1 MCYMTVISTNSDRD
15 LSEFNSALVQYSRD
29 LPGIPEEKFL
39 HYSNKWFLGSQ
50 HQCSCGFRHLDQ
62 RNKDLGFAEPVE
74 WWPEEPEDI
83 EATKQ
88 VFSSFK
94 VLIEEGAKVDC
105 VDVWA
110 SDEKNDPQLAGEEII
125 NFLVI
130 PASSFRFFEG
140 HRFEF
145 SSET

>member
-1 MCYMTVISTNSDRD
+1 MCYMTVISTTSDRD
-15 LSEFNSALVQYSRD
+15 LSEFNSALMQYSRE

-39 HYSNKWFLGSQ
+39 CYPNKWFLGSQ
-50 HQCSCGFRHLDQ
+50 HQCSCGFRHLDRQ
-62 RNKDLGFAEPVE
+62 NKDLGFAEPVE

-88 VFSSFK
+88 VVKSFHA
-94 VLIEEGAKVDC
+94 LLGEGAKLDC
-105 VDVWA
+105 VDAWS
-110 SDEKNDPQLAGEEII
+110 SDEKADPQLAGEEII
-125 NFLVI
+125 NFSVT
-130 PASSFRFFEG
+130 PVSSFRFFEG